1 MPRPVKTINPWE
13 HELLRLGRRTFQRG
27 ATATREMLTLGGFG
41 GLEPALAGVAGQA
54 PDGFDR
60 VVSILEHQRERARR
74 VDESRSP
81 DE

>member
-1 MPRPVKTINPWE
+1 MPRPLSNSNPWE

-41 GLEPALAGVAGQA
+41 GLEPALAGVPGPA

-60 VVSILEHQRERARR
+60 VVSILEHRRRRARQ
-74 VDESRSP
+74 VDESSSA